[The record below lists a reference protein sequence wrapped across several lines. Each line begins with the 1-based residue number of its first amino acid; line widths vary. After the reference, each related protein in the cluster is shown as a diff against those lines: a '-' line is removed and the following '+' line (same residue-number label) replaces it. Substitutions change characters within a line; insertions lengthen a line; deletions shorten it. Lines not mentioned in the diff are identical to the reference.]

1 MFSTV
6 QANAS
11 KEMEEITQLQAQLAA
26 SHARVAELEAQA
38 AREEHKA
45 SESKESEE
53 IMQLQAQ
60 LSAAHTRVAEFEAQ
74 AAQDKPLAPEASSYN
89 VYSPQVSKCE
99 GTLQ

>member
-26 SHARVAELEAQA
+26 SHARVAELEAQ
-38 AREEHKA
+38 EHKA